1 MKKHLLWGVMLLVMF
16 MLAGCEKDEPDMD
29 MVATEQL
36 FEVMNDYYLW
46 YDKMPAVNFQNYP
59 TPVELLEALRY
70 KQLDRWSYIT
80 TKQEIEAYYNQAQY
94 KGYGIGMGFDQQNN
108 LWITYIFKNSPLASF
123 GADRGWRIAKIN
135 NTAVTPENAN
145 ELLGLPSAEFTL
157 VNLEGNEVIAS
168 VAKSAITMNTVL
180 MDSIY
185 DTSVGKVGYFV
196 LKGFVGP
203 TVNELDNIFDD
214 FLAQGVSELIVDL
227 RYNGGGS
234 VETAAH
240 LANLI
245 AGKTAN
251 KQVLGRYVH
260 NDKQSKRNSDILFAT
275 LPNSIDL
282 NRVVFITTG
291 NSASASEL
299 LVNGLFPHM
308 DVTLVGQNT
317 YGKPVGMYVFTYDS
331 FDWAFV
337 PISFKIVNANNEGDY
352 YDGIPADIIASD
364 GVSYPFGDLNEA
376 SLAAAMSFI
385 TGKATRASDSPM
397 KKMFYPE
404 QKGIRA
410 EIGAW

>member
-1 MKKHLLWGVMLLVMF
+1 MKKQLLWGVTLLVLF
-16 MLAGCEKDEPDMD
+16 MLAGCEKDDPDTD
-29 MVATEQL
+29 MIATEQL

-46 YDKMPAVNFQNYP
+46 YDKMPEVKYQNYP

-135 NTAVTPENAN
+135 NTVVTPENAN

-157 VNLEGNEVIAS
+157 INLEGNQVIAS
-168 VAKSAITMNTVL
+168 VAKSEITMNTVL

-185 DTSVGKVGYFV
+185 DSSVGKVGYFV

-203 TVNELDNIFDD
+203 TIDELNDIFDD

-260 NDKQSKRNSDILFAT
+260 NDK
-275 LPNSIDL
+275 
-282 NRVVFITTG
+282 
-291 NSASASEL
+291 
-299 LVNGLFPHM
+299 
-308 DVTLVGQNT
+308 
-317 YGKPVGMYVFTYDS
+317 
-331 FDWAFV
+331 
-337 PISFKIVNANNEGDY
+337 
-352 YDGIPADIIASD
+352 
-364 GVSYPFGDLNEA
+364 
-376 SLAAAMSFI
+376 
-385 TGKATRASDSPM
+385 
-397 KKMFYPE
+397 
-404 QKGIRA
+404 
-410 EIGAW
+410 